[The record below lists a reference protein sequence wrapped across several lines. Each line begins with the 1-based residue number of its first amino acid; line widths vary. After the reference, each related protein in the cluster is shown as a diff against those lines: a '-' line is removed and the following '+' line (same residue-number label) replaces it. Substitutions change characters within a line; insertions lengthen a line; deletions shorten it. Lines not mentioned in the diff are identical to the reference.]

1 MAGRRLLDQG
11 LGLTPQQAADESFAL
26 NQLFQR
32 DAATG

>member
-11 LGLTPQQAADESFAL
+11 VDPTPQQAADESFAL

-32 DAATG
+32 DTVSG